1 MDNKLYSE
9 LIYLLEEL
17 SQDTSVP
24 KNVRKSSTDARNKL
38 SDAKVTLDLRCATAI
53 SMLDEIANDP
63 NVPSHGR
70 AALYTIIS
78 KLEALSKSGKW
89 FRDIFSKW
97 NLNLFPI
104 KDIHIYLIIILDIDS
119 YDSNRE

>member
-38 SDAKVTLDLRCATAI
+38 SDGKISLDLRCATAI
-53 SMLDEIANDP
+53 SLLDEIANDP

-78 KLEALSKSGKW
+78 KLEALSKSGK
-89 FRDIFSKW
+89 
-97 NLNLFPI
+97 
-104 KDIHIYLIIILDIDS
+104 
-119 YDSNRE
+119 